1 MDISKYFVCNDDS
14 FTAYLD
20 NNNDDDDDDDNNDD
34 DDDDNNDDDDDTID
48 QGRQQ
53 YPAHL

>member
-20 NNNDDDDDDDNNDD
+20 NNDDDDDDDDNNDD